1 MVSLEPWEDWA
12 PGVLTKR
19 QMKLL
24 IDSGH
29 LHADESSLGVSSLD
43 LTLSSEIYQLPHG
56 TIKPT
61 GGLYRKN
68 IEDFGTL
75 LPPIGEEGMVLT
87 PRENYVV
94 LLKERLYRLRTSN
107 IFGQATAK
115 STTGRIDVL
124 ARLVVDGMD
133 CYESFTPEH
142 SGGDLY
148 LEITSLTFPVRIR
161 PGISLSQLRLV
172 YGDPEVCRLRG
183 GINATFLRGEKV
195 KGDASLSV
203 DLEPETQC
211 GRQVVAFRAKQADH
225 LDPLV
230 LWKKDA
236 EPWKYWDFVSP
247 SKVTRRSS
255 TRLSL
260 EKGLFYILK
269 SKELIALPKGVAVY
283 CRAIDESIGEM
294 RIHYAGFAHPFFGRS
309 RNDGTIGTPLIFEVR
324 GHDVNV
330 SLQDGETMARLQF
343 YRMSEDANPK
353 DADPEG
359 PYEDQTLKL
368 SKFFQPWPTSADV
381 DDTGAVTPQG

>member
-24 IDSGH
+24 VDRGH
-29 LHADESSLGVSSLD
+29 LHADESRLGVSSLD
-43 LTLSSEIYQLPHG
+43 LTLSPEIYCLPNG
-56 TIKPT
+56 TIKPS
-61 GGLYRKN
+61 GGLYRKS
-68 IEDFGTL
+68 IERFGKR
-75 LPPIGEEGMVLT
+75 LPPMNEEGMILE
-87 PRENYVV
+87 PRKNYVV
-94 LLKERLYRLRTSN
+94 LLSERLYDLQNSK
-107 IFGQATAK
+107 IYGQATAK
-115 STTGRIDVL
+115 STIGRIDVL

-133 CYESFTPEH
+133 CYESFKPEH

-172 YGDPEVCRLRG
+172 YGPPDVCRLRG
-183 GINATFLRGEKV
+183 DVNQTFLRGGNV

-203 DLEPETQC
+203 DLEPETIS
-211 GRQVVAFRAKQADH
+211 GHRVIAFRAKQADK

-230 LWKKDA
+230 LWDKDA
-236 EPWKYWDFVSP
+236 EPWKYWDFVP
-247 SKVTRRSS
+247 PNKSK
-255 TRLSL
+255 RLSL

-269 SKELIALPKGVAVY
+269 SKELLALPKGVAVY

-309 RNDGTIGTPLIFEVR
+309 RTDGNIGTPLIFEVR

-343 YRMSEDANPK
+343 YRMSEDADPE
-353 DADPEG
+353 DADPES

-368 SKFFQPWPTSADV
+368 SKFFQSWPEKVELDAA
-381 DDTGAVTPQG
+381 GAVTPLG